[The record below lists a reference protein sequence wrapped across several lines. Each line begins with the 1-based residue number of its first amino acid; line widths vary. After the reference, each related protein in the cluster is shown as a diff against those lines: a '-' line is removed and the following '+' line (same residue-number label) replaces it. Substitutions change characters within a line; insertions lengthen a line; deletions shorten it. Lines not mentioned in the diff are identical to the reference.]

1 MTTDLYYH
9 LPMIY
14 RTLGSSGLKV
24 SAVGLGTWQFGG
36 EWGTTFTPVDVEQ
49 IFDAARRH
57 GITLIDTAECYGD
70 HLSERLVGRAIK
82 KDRDRWILATKFGH
96 RFTVPFQREQ
106 LWSADQVRTQLEDSL
121 QALGTDHVDLYQF
134 HSGTGEVFEN
144 DALWSML
151 ARQRDAGKVRHLGI
165 SIASSIPPADQARQ
179 AAKARELGVTCLQVV
194 YNRLQRQPEETI
206 FPISVKD
213 GLGVLARVPLAS
225 GFLTGKYNGDSA
237 FEPGDIRSKK
247 SAEEKT
253 RLAEDAERF
262 RREEVPE
269 GGSMAAWAL
278 AWCLRNSAVTAV
290 IPGCKNPD
298 QVAQNAGAADL
309 VG

>member
-1 MTTDLYYH
+1 
-9 LPMIY
+9 MIY
-14 RTLGSSGLKV
+14 RTLGSSGVKV
-24 SAVGLGTWQFGG
+24 SAIGMGTWQFGG
-36 EWGTTFTPVDVEQ
+36 EWGTTFTPTEVES

-82 KDRDRWILATKFGH
+82 KDRARWILATKFGH
-96 RFTVPFQREQ
+96 RFTMPFEREQ

-121 QALGTDHVDLYQF
+121 SALGTDSIDLYQF
-134 HSGTGEVFEN
+134 HSGTNAMFEN

-151 ARQRDAGKVRHLGI
+151 GRQKEAGKIRHLGI
-165 SIASSIPPADQARQ
+165 SISSSISPQDQAHQ
-179 AAKARELGVTCLQVV
+179 AEGAREVGAVALQVV
-194 YNRLQRQPEETI
+194 YNRLQRQPEDGI
-206 FPISVKD
+206 FPVSVKD

-247 SAEEKT
+247 SAEEKQH
-253 RLAEDAERF
+253 LADEAERF
-262 RREEVPE
+262 RREEVPA

-278 AWCLRNSAVTAV
+278 AWCLRNPAVTAV
-290 IPGCKNPD
+290 IPGCKNAE

-309 VG
+309 LG